1 MKKITMKKIIAVTG
15 TPGTGKTTLSG
26 RLARELN
33 AKVISLTDVVNEN
46 NLYTGID
53 LERDSKIV
61 DVKKLGKFIEKLIKT
76 KFSDE
81 ETIILEG
88 LLSHLICAHS
98 KRTSGQDFM
107 PVTHVIVLRASPSA
121 LKQRLELRGYSKAK
135 IRENIEAEFMG
146 VCLNESLWCENVI
159 EVDSTGQVNLNLIT
173 CWLKSG
179 GRKIHEIDW
188 TEDFCGVLGEFTLH

>member
-1 MKKITMKKIIAVTG
+1 MIKKITMKKIIAVTG

-26 RLARELN
+26 RLAQELN

-53 LERDSKIV
+53 LKRDSKIV
-61 DVKKLGKFIEKLIKT
+61 DVKKLSKFIDNLIKT
-76 KFSDE
+76 KFSDT

-88 LLSHLICAHS
+88 LLS
-98 KRTSGQDFM
+98 QFM

-121 LKQRLELRGYSKAK
+121 LKQRLESRGYSKAK
-135 IRENIEAEFMG
+135 IRENVEAEFMG
-146 VCLNESLWCENVI
+146 VCLNESMWCENII
-159 EVDSTGQVNLNLIT
+159 EVDSTAHVNLNLILG
-173 CWLKSG
+173 WLASG

-188 TEDFCGVLGEFTLH
+188 TEDFCGVLSEFTLH

>member
-1 MKKITMKKIIAVTG
+1 MKKIIAVTG

-26 RLARELN
+26 RLAQELN
-33 AKVISLTDVVNEN
+33 ANVISLTDVVNEN

-53 LERDSKIV
+53 VERDSKIV

-76 KFSDE
+76 KFSDA

-88 LLSHLICAHS
+88 LLSHRICEPSRRMS
-98 KRTSGQDFM
+98 KTEFM
-107 PVTHVIVLRASPSA
+107 PVTHVIVLRASPSV

-135 IRENIEAEFMG
+135 IKENIEAEFMG

-159 EVDSTGQVNLNLIT
+159 EVDSTGQVNLNLILG
-173 CWLKSG
+173 WLASG
-179 GRKIHEIDW
+179 GRKISEIDW
-188 TEDFCGVLGEFTLH
+188 TEDFCRVLGEFTLP